1 MMSKSAWSD
10 SDEKHAAIASTSAS
24 TPRDSS
30 QNESSSVH
38 PADPEKTAEN
48 ENENTGRPSED
59 IEAYSVD
66 DPELGAVRNHRT
78 TTNATHHTNRTSRT
92 HRSARSIRS
101 TAQSV
106 KKGLTFV
113 QRFIIPPTPPTV
125 EEAGPPPDGGWT
137 AWTTCVCTHLVFANT
152 WGFINSFGV
161 FQTYYADYLAP
172 LPPSTIS
179 WIGSV
184 QVFFAFFLSG
194 ITGRLSD
201 AGYFHQC
208 FWFGFACTIAGLFGS
223 SCSSQYWQLM
233 LSQGFAVG
241 IGGGFMCC
249 PSMSIVTTYFQK
261 RRMLALGVLTCGNVT
276 GGLIY
281 PALARQLLP
290 SIGFAWTMR
299 TAGFLQLFLL
309 GIAGLLIRPRVRA
322 KPGSLQQSMFDW
334 NALREP
340 DYVLFGLGMIFN
352 IGGTFISYYYIASFG
367 RSGLAQGMTYP
378 QSLNLL
384 LVLNGVGVFGRLS
397 AAFFADHIG
406 PINILVPVAFSCAL
420 FCFSWIAI
428 KDQVGLYVW
437 ISLYGMVAGAL
448 QALFPAGLTSLTTDM
463 SKIGQRIGL
472 GFTFIGA
479 AVIFGPP
486 AAGAMVTALD
496 GSYVG
501 TQAYAASLLTL
512 GSCLIV
518 ASKYMHMRRAKT
530 GWLAKI

>member
-1 MMSKSAWSD
+1 MSKSTWSD
-10 SDEKHAAIASTSAS
+10 SDEKHAALTGTAAS
-24 TPRDSS
+24 TP
-30 QNESSSVH
+30 SSVSVQH
-38 PADPEKTAEN
+38 NSDHRDGALDVNEKTVAG
-48 ENENTGRPSED
+48 TARRSED
-59 IEAYSVD
+59 DESYSVE
-66 DPELGAVRNHRT
+66 DPELGA
-78 TTNATHHTNRTSRT
+78 
-92 HRSARSIRS
+92 
-101 TAQSV
+101 
-106 KKGLTFV
+106 GLGFV
-113 QRFIIPPTPPTV
+113 QRFIIPPTPPTM
-125 EEAGPPPDGGWT
+125 EDAGPPPDGGWT

-161 FQTYYADYLAP
+161 FQAYYADFLAP

-208 FWFGFACTIAGLFGS
+208 YWFGFVCVIAGLFGS
-223 SCSSQYWQLM
+223 SCSTQYWQLM

-249 PSMSIVTTYFQK
+249 PSMSIVTTYFTK
-261 RRMLALGVLTCGNVT
+261 KRMLALGVLTCGNVT
-276 GGLIY
+276 GGLVY

-299 TAGFLQLFLL
+299 TAGFLQLALL

-322 KPGSLQQSMFDW
+322 KPGSLQESMFDW

-367 RSGLAQGMTYP
+367 RSGLAAGMTYP
-378 QSLNLL
+378 ESLNLL
-384 LVLNGVGVFGRLS
+384 LVLNGVGVIGRLS
-397 AAFFADHIG
+397 SAYFADHVG
-406 PINILVPVAFSCAL
+406 PINILCPVAYSCAL

-437 ISLYGMVAGAL
+437 ISLYGIVAGAL

-496 GSYVG
+496 GSYIG
-501 TQAYAASLLTL
+501 TQAYAGSLLVVGASLV
-512 GSCLIV
+512 V
-518 ASKYMHMRRAKT
+518 ASKFVHMRRAGT
-530 GWLAKI
+530 DVRAKI